1 MRVIYQVLYTGG
13 LIGAI
18 LSLRNGS
25 ERWFI
30 ISIILTAFWLL
41 VWAYQVQHDRV
52 KMARTGNVMI
62 TFKMDD
68 NSVSDLINLSNVC
81 RMHYDELSHRL
92 FIYYNG
98 EPDDNPTVYY
108 IPSKEGAEKLIAHFR
123 DLGNGIEK
131 EFN

>member
-18 LSLRNGS
+18 LSLRCGS

-30 ISIILTAFWLL
+30 ISIILTGFWLL
-41 VWAYQVQHDRV
+41 CWAYQVQRDRV

-68 NSVSDLINLSNVC
+68 NAVSDLINLSNVC

-108 IPSKEGAEKLIAHFR
+108 IPSKEGAEKLITHFR